1 MNPLPCLLCVV
12 CVLTAA
18 SHGVVVNIPALKDA
32 TLYQSETGHLANGG
46 GDFFFAGRTQQE
58 ADSIRRGVIEFDIQ
72 SFVPAGAVI
81 NSATLTLQT
90 STTRATGVLV
100 SLHRLTREWNEGT
113 SDASG
118 NEGGGT
124 AVTGNDVTWLQAT
137 SPGTAWTGPGAA
149 GDFIGAASGS
159 VLISGP
165 GAFYS
170 WTGMESDVQG
180 WLTDAGANHGW
191 ILIGDESIGA
201 TAVSFA
207 SRTNPNDDN
216 RPVLR
221 VDYTAIPEPHA
232 LWLTFPAV
240 FIVLHHRRRLH

>member
-1 MNPLPCLLCVV
+1 MNLLPRLLCVV
-12 CVLTAA
+12 FALTTS
-18 SHGVVVNIPALKDA
+18 SHAVVVNIPALKDA
-32 TLYQSETGHLANGG
+32 TLYQSATGQLANGG

-58 ADSIRRGVIEFDIQ
+58 LDSIRRGVIEFDIQ
-72 SFVPAGAVI
+72 SFIPAGAVI

-90 STTRATGVLV
+90 STTRATGVFV

-118 NEGGGT
+118 NEGGG
-124 AVTGNDVTWLQAT
+124 APMAGNDVTWLHASFPG
-137 SPGTAWTGPGAA
+137 SPWTGAGAA
-149 GDFIGAASGS
+149 GDFIGAASAS

-170 WTGMESDVQG
+170 WTGMESDMQG

-191 ILIGDESIGA
+191 ILIGDES
-201 TAVSFA
+201 TAVTSVSFA

-221 VDYTAIPEPHA
+221 VDYTIIPEPHA
-232 LWLTFPAV
+232 AWLTLPAV
-240 FIVLHHRRRLH
+240 IAVLGTRRRCR